1 MENTIVKR
9 NAGITLIAL
18 VITIIVL
25 LILASVS
32 IAMLTGENGILNQ
45 ANKAKTETRAG
56 AVQEARD
63 LWMTN
68 RKMDKMS
75 GVSTSESRETLLNNL
90 VGQKLLTNE
99 EKQTIEETGKITI
112 GSRTI
117 NFSISKTLVEM
128 FNSGEL
134 KVGDY
139 VNYMPVEGTKTEV
152 TTAETGYGSDIKR
165 WAIDTTQRY
174 TVDTNTTWRVLGLS
188 EDKQHLLLTSGSP
201 IKKDGDNPYLILQG
215 ATSYNKCIPTLNKIC
230 SIYKNNYAEEVRSM
244 TIDDINNCLGITVD
258 REKNIVYKNDNPE
271 TNIDLG
277 GVMGQTYTY
286 KEGDWTSDEEK
297 LEAGNPKI
305 GTTVTG
311 TAYGYPTDPSMQNQA
326 GLNIVDPN
334 SKIYEILFKGTT
346 EAERYAKAYWLASP
360 GVYVNSSLAFFG
372 PGAVYGGGASSG
384 YYLFDSDGYWNAFE
398 LAVRPVVSLKSDI
411 TEEEI
416 QKIADKVEPEWN
428 TESGQVNSGNLNGEN
443 AN

>member
-174 TVDTNTTWRVLGLS
+174 TVDTNTT
-188 EDKQHLLLTSGSP
+188 
-201 IKKDGDNPYLILQG
+201 
-215 ATSYNKCIPTLNKIC
+215 
-230 SIYKNNYAEEVRSM
+230 
-244 TIDDINNCLGITVD
+244 
-258 REKNIVYKNDNPE
+258 
-271 TNIDLG
+271 
-277 GVMGQTYTY
+277 
-286 KEGDWTSDEEK
+286 
-297 LEAGNPKI
+297 
-305 GTTVTG
+305 
-311 TAYGYPTDPSMQNQA
+311 
-326 GLNIVDPN
+326 
-334 SKIYEILFKGTT
+334 
-346 EAERYAKAYWLASP
+346 
-360 GVYVNSSLAFFG
+360 
-372 PGAVYGGGASSG
+372 
-384 YYLFDSDGYWNAFE
+384 
-398 LAVRPVVSLKSDI
+398 
-411 TEEEI
+411 
-416 QKIADKVEPEWN
+416 
-428 TESGQVNSGNLNGEN
+428 
-443 AN
+443 